1 MADKRLTGKLAVI
14 LHADVVGSTALV
26 QQDEHKAH
34 ERIHDT
40 FIRFGDTISRYHGH
54 VRELRGDALLAEF
67 ERASDAVS
75 ATLAFQSEQ
84 ANHNAQLDD
93 DMRPV
98 LRVGVALGE
107 VIIADNT
114 ITGEGVILAQRLEQ
128 LSEPGGL
135 CITPAIREAL
145 PKRLPFDLKNQGEQR
160 LKGFD
165 EPIGVYRV
173 ALRAGASVPTPVR
186 EHSGGSS
193 GVSTKLKLLF
203 AALLL
208 IVSAATAYGYISWL
222 PQQDSKPADF
232 VVQSSVEKPSIAVL
246 PFNNMSGDPEQEYFA
261 NGITEDLTT
270 DLSRISGL
278 FVVARNSS
286 FSYKGRS
293 VDVRTV
299 ARELGVRYVLE
310 GSVRRIGD
318 QIRINAQLVD
328 GDSGGHVWAERFD
341 GTMADVFALQDHVN
355 RRIVAALK
363 VSLTAAD
370 EKRFNKVETNNPD
383 AYDQLLRGIEVYNL
397 FTREA
402 IAQSREMFHQATVL
416 DPGYARAYAN
426 VALTYATEVN
436 FFWTQN
442 REESIRLGLEFADK
456 ALALDDSI
464 PQIYLT
470 RSILYLSQRQHLT
483 ALEAAQRTI
492 EVHPNYVDGQAT
504 LAFIQSYSGQFEAA
518 LETLERTKRINP
530 QGTGIYLEIEGRIL
544 FLLARYDDALR
555 ILEEA
560 VDRNPGFDR
569 IHLDLAATYA
579 ELGNLDDAAWSVD
592 EALAIS
598 PDISL
603 AKERRDTIYL
613 HDSDL
618 EHFIGAL
625 RKAGVPE

>member
-1 MADKRLTGKLAVI
+1 
-14 LHADVVGSTALV
+14 
-26 QQDEHKAH
+26 
-34 ERIHDT
+34 
-40 FIRFGDTISRYHGH
+40 
-54 VRELRGDALLAEF
+54 
-67 ERASDAVS
+67 
-75 ATLAFQSEQ
+75 
-84 ANHNAQLDD
+84 
-93 DMRPV
+93 MRPV

-603 AKERRDTIYL
+603 AKERRDAIYL